1 MAVKIGI
8 VANKGGTNKSSVALC
23 LADAMIHCNYKVLLV
38 DADQQCN
45 ATSVYDAEIEGVN
58 TMADVLAGECSAKD
72 AIQHTAMGDII
83 AGDFELAG
91 LETKLNNEI
100 NRYELLADALKSVD
114 KLYDYIIIDTPPA
127 LGVYTLNAIIAS
139 DGVIVP
145 IKADKFAVDGLRRT
159 IDTINSV
166 KDKSHKKDIKIYG
179 VLLSSYDVRTNLG
192 KSTWE
197 TLPKVGKQMGFR
209 VFKTPIR
216 VCQLIPD
223 AQAAQMSIFE
233 MDPASNAAKDY
244 AQFLRELLG
253 VIKNGKKSK
262 N

>member
-72 AIQHTAMGDII
+72 AVQHTEMGDII

-91 LETKLNNEI
+91 LETRLNNEI
-100 NRYELLADALKSVD
+100 NRYELLSDALKDVD
-114 KLYDYIIIDTPPA
+114 KDYDFIIIDTPPA

-145 IKADKFAVDGLRRT
+145 IKADKFAVDGLIIRISAFIIRRGAVEC
-159 IDTINSV
+159 DV
-166 KDKSHKKDIKIYG
+166 DCPVRRECRYQHQRDQQRRKKYAESSFHGLITPVDDIFH
-179 VLLSSYDVRTNLG
+179 N
-192 KSTWE
+192 
-197 TLPKVGKQMGFR
+197 
-209 VFKTPIR
+209 
-216 VCQLIPD
+216 
-223 AQAAQMSIFE
+223 
-233 MDPASNAAKDY
+233 
-244 AQFLRELLG
+244 
-253 VIKNGKKSK
+253 
-262 N
+262 